1 MIPTI
6 ETLRRAGEILQ
17 EIENLQ
23 KELTGLFGGSAASA
37 SVAVSGKKRGRP
49 PGGGGKRRT
58 MSTEARARIA
68 AAAKARWAKYRADKK
83 GTAK

>member
-17 EIENLQ
+17 EIESLQ
-23 KELTGLFGGSAASA
+23 KELTSLFGGSTASA
-37 SVAVSGKKRGRP
+37 AVAVTGKKRGRP
-49 PGGGGKRRT
+49 PGKRRT
-58 MSTEARARIA
+58 MSADARARIA

-83 GTAK
+83 GAAK